1 MNRQTINDVM
11 DKAFSKVAGLVKASL
26 LPKDD
31 HQKILDVEQEA
42 EKNAF
47 MGFGNVINAGVR
59 EVLTCKLIYVA
70 LTNMDFDWGCQ
81 PSLVIKKGSELVG
94 EEVRDKERLTELSQ
108 REDVW
113 FMHQNFVIYKNRI
126 SFPQD
131 LMQKIC
137 HFEIPGLLADLCR
150 VEDEDFEYNSII
162 YANPSTLGDSFL
174 KKQYFNG
181 IDEKGLGTILIGI
194 DL

>member
-1 MNRQTINDVM
+1 M

-94 EEVRDKERLTELSQ
+94 EEVRDKERLTELSH

-113 FMHQNFVIYKNRI
+113 FMHQNFVIYKDKI
-126 SFPQD
+126 SFPKD
-131 LMQKIC
+131 LMKKIC
-137 HFEIPGLLADLCR
+137 HFEIPGLPADWCQL
-150 VEDEDFEYNSII
+150 EDEAIEYHSII
-162 YANPSTLGDSFL
+162 YANPSTPCDNFL
-174 KKQYFNG
+174 KKQYFDG
-181 IDEKGLGTILIGI
+181 IHEKGLGTILVGVN
-194 DL
+194 L